1 MITPPALS
9 ALLGH
14 HIATAGEPLPPPAPG
29 ITWIW
34 AADGIYKRGVS
45 DEFDILVPLP
55 GGSTPSVPGLARL
68 LPAVTFRRYDR
79 RLPGQLLAGM
89 LAHARKVCDRASGLM
104 VMREQQYFVT
114 RDRDSGVLHARV
126 PPQDATAGRVRYDAL
141 QSGAP
146 VLLDLHSHHQM
157 AAYFSA
163 TDNRD
168 DTGLGISAVIGRI
181 FDQPEIAVRLC
192 CYGHTHPLPAL
203 AIFDSLA
210 GCRDTYEDRHAD
222 AHD

>member
-1 MITPPALS
+1 MTTLPSLS
-9 ALLGH
+9 ALMGH
-14 HIATAGEPLPPPAPG
+14 HIATAGEPLSTPAPG

-45 DEFDILVPLP
+45 DEFDIIVPVP
-55 GGSTPSVPGLARL
+55 GGSTPPVPGLARL
-68 LPAVTFRRYDR
+68 LPSITFRWLPG

-89 LAHARKVCDRASGLM
+89 LTHARRACERDSGLRTL
-104 VMREQQYFVT
+104 REQQYFVT
-114 RDRDSGVLHARV
+114 REAGGTLHARV
-126 PPQDATAGRVRYDAL
+126 PSQDATAGHVRYHAL
-141 QSGAP
+141 RDTP

-163 TDNRD
+163 TDDTD
-168 DTGLGISAVIGRI
+168 DTGLGVSAVIGRI
-181 FDQPEIAVRLC
+181 FDQPEIAVRMC

-210 GCRDTYEDRHAD
+210 GFRDTYGGDHAD
-222 AHD
+222 A